1 MAFMDDVLVGTEDKK
16 KHNNVV
22 EKILRR
28 MKANNLYLKPEKCMW
43 KVKEIDFLEL
53 VIEADGIKMQKEK
66 VLGVLEWPRPKTVKD
81 VQKFLRLS
89 NYYR

>member
-16 KHNNVV
+16 KHDDVV

>member
-1 MAFMDDVLVGTEDKK
+1 
-16 KHNNVV
+16 
-22 EKILRR
+22 

-43 KVKEIDFLEL
+43 KVKDIDFLGL
-53 VIEADGIKMQKEK
+53 VMEADGIKIQKEK

-81 VQKFLRLS
+81 VQKFLGLL

>member
-1 MAFMDDVLVGTEDKK
+1 MDDVLVGTEDKK

>member
-16 KHNNVV
+16 KHNDVV